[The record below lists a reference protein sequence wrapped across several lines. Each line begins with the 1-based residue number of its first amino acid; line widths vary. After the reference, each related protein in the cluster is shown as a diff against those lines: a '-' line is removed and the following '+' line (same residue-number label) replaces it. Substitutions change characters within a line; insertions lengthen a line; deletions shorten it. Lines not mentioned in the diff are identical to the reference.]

1 MLSEHE
7 HSQVGWHV
15 RRSPPSTSISFI
27 RSMMRAWLEARI
39 LLSCCSMELDE
50 VVTSLLDTVAP
61 RRGGDRFGD
70 GF

>member
-1 MLSEHE
+1 
-7 HSQVGWHV
+7 
-15 RRSPPSTSISFI
+15 
-27 RSMMRAWLEARI
+27 LEARI